1 MTCSPVRA
9 PSVTS
14 ASATWRFR
22 ASDSITHGPAMRNGV
37 EPSPNWGMSAGG
49 AGGHRRLNVGRRGGG
64 AAGEG
69 GADEAGEQGMWP
81 HRSRLE
87 LRMELAPDE
96 PGVVRQLDH
105 LDQRAVGGKPRTAHA
120 VLGEHVAVG
129 VGDFVAMAMALT

>member
-9 PSVTS
+9 PSVTR

-22 ASDSITHGPAMRNGV
+22 ASDSITQGPAMRNGA

-49 AGGHRRLNVGRRGGG
+49 AGGHGRLEVGRHRAVR
-64 AAGEG
+64 AAGER

-87 LRMELAPDE
+87 LRMELAPNE
-96 PGVVRQLDH
+96 PGEIG
-105 LDQRAVGGKPRTAHA
+105 RA
-120 VLGEHVAVG
+120 HV
-129 VGDFVAMAMALT
+129 